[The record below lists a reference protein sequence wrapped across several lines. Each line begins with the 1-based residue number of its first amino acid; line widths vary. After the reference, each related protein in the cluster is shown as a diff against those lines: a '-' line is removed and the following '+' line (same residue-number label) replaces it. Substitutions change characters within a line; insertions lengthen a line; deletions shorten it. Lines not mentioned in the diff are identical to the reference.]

1 MHFLMASY
9 YLISFINF
17 YYFLGNPL
25 SLKRYAK
32 QRVKKFGKETLVL
45 KEKALIKSLGLL
57 TCVPKVVH
65 TLADQ
70 LYAGLLLNA
79 CLACPLAS
87 ILHTPLDELSAKF
100 IAASVVVA
108 LEELHMVVI

>member
-1 MHFLMASY
+1 MASY

-100 IAASVVVA
+100 IAASVVIA